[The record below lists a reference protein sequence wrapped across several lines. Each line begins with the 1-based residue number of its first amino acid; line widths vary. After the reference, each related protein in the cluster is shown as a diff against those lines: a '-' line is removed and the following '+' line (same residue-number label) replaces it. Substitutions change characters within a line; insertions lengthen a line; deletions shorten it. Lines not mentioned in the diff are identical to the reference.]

1 MKQRKGNILF
11 LLATA
16 AMLSAPCGA
25 GAAPVKVKAKAE
37 PMPTW
42 TEWHDL
48 QVNEVNRYRL
58 HSNFF
63 AYANE
68 EEARGGD
75 IEKSSRYLSLEGASG
90 TPTSARKTSTRL
102 TSTTRHGRP

>member
-11 LLATA
+11 LIATA
-16 AMLSAPCGA
+16 AMLSVPCSG
-25 GAAPVKVKAKAE
+25 GAAPVKAKVE

-68 EEARGGD
+68 EEAKGGD
-75 IEKSSRYLSLEGASG
+75 IEKSSRYLSLEGAH
-90 TPTSARKTSTRL
+90 KTSTRL
-102 TSTTRHGRP
+102 TSTTRHGRR

>member
-63 AYANE
+63 ARGSVEVQLGQERQRAP
-68 EEARGGD
+68 ARLLQG
-75 IEKSSRYLSLEGASG
+75 
-90 TPTSARKTSTRL
+90 
-102 TSTTRHGRP
+102 